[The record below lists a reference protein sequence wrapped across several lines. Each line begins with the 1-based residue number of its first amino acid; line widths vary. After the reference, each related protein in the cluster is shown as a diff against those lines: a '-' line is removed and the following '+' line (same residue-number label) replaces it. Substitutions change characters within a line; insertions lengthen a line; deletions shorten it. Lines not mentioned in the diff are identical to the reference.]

1 MIQVFHFSVGISD
14 TATTVQVAVQTPP
27 SRRRGAAKTQTKL
40 VKKIK
45 KYDFGLDIDPIDTK
59 LRPQSNQIMPQGKKF
74 KQILFHQLFTIK
86 LFNIHVKYDSFQN
99 HKQYNYR
106 LQLYTRTKNQ
116 ILD

>member
-74 KQILFHQLFTIK
+74 KQILFHQLFIFLSNMILFKIINNIIIDYSYTLERKIK
-86 LFNIHVKYDSFQN
+86 FWTKY
-99 HKQYNYR
+99 K
-106 LQLYTRTKNQ
+106 
-116 ILD
+116 